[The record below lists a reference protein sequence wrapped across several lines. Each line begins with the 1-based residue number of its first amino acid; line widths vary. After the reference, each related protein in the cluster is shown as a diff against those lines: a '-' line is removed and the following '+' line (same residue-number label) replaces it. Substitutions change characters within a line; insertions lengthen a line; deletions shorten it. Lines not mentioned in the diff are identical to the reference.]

1 MIFISLGTQDK
12 PFSRLLEE
20 VDKQIKNGNIKDEVI
35 VQAGCTKYNSS
46 NMTILDTMSI
56 EEFNKYIKKADLII
70 THGGVG
76 TILDALK
83 LDKKVITIARLSEY
97 NEAVNDHQKQICN
110 EFKNKGYIL
119 SDDLDNLDK
128 LLVEAKDF
136 KPTKYESNNK
146 NFNKLLNSFIK

>member
-20 VDKQIKNGNIKDEVI
+20 VDKQIKAGNIKEEVV

-46 NMTILDTMSI
+46 NMTILDMMSI
-56 EEFNKYIKKADLII
+56 EEFSKYIKKADLII

-83 LDKKVITIARLSEY
+83 LNKKVIAIARLSKY
-97 NEAVNDHQKQICN
+97 GEAANDHQKEICN

-119 SDDLDNLDK
+119 SDDLDKLDE
-128 LLVEAKDF
+128 LLIKVKDF
-136 KPTKYESNNK
+136 KPKRYESNNK